1 LEHGLYARGDS
12 GTRLLVG
19 VYVDDMIVI
28 GGCTKIIS
36 ECKKQM
42 QAEYKMSDLG
52 PLSFY
57 LGIEVHQNRGGITLS
72 QGTYAAKIIEKAGL
86 KGCNPY
92 ATPMDPRSKLSK

>member
-36 ECKKQM
+36 EFKKQM